1 MTLLEGSAEMLGVE
15 LLQARPVVLPPGQSR
30 PVFTFHGA
38 VVRVEPASSCEDAYV
53 ADESTF
59 PALAAVNSRLEARRA
74 LARGTVGG
82 LPADT
87 ASAAAGSAD
96 KAAPLG
102 PVVVVAG
109 PVNAGKSTAVATLA
123 AWACRRGWSPTVV
136 DLDPGQ
142 GDLCPPASVSAAP
155 VDRIGL
161 AASGGWETH
170 ALPILS
176 YPVGTTNLGEAAPLF
191 KAACAS
197 LAAAV
202 QARAS
207 AGAPA
212 GSASGAIVNTCGWVD
227 KLGYTLL
234 CHVIETFNAD
244 VVLVL
249 GDDAL
254 FARLSRDLPAIAPP
268 LTPEQVAAAGA
279 AAVPVSGPTR
289 VALVKLPVS
298 GGARRREPSERQAA
312 RAGRIREYFYGPP
325 VAPPAAPAGASA
337 APPAAPEPL
346 LSPLSTTLSFD
357 SVRLVKVGGSETASH
372 QLPVGASSQLS
383 ALRVTALDPSPALE
397 GSLLALSSATSPA
410 RAATASLLGFAVI
423 TTVNTE
429 KRELVLQLP
438 TAQHLP
444 APALFIVTS
453 ERYSDA

>member
-1 MTLLEGSAEMLGVE
+1 MGIE

-38 VVRVEPASSCEDAYV
+38 VVRVEPAASCEDAYV

-59 PALAAVNSRLEARRA
+59 PALAAVNARLEARRA

-82 LPADT
+82 LPKD
-87 ASAAAGSAD
+87 AAAAAAEAAA

-109 PVNAGKSTAVATLA
+109 PVSAGKSTAVATLA

-142 GDLCPPASVSAAP
+142 GDLSPPTSLSAAP
-155 VDRIGL
+155 MDRLGL

-176 YPVGTTNLGEAAPLF
+176 YPVGTTNLSEAAPLF
-191 KAACAS
+191 KAASSS
-197 LAAAV
+197 LAAAMT
-202 QARAS
+202 ARAS
-207 AGAPA
+207 AGPPA
-212 GSASGAIVNTCGWVD
+212 GAASGAIVNTCGWVD

-234 CHVIETFNAD
+234 CHVIEAFNAD

-254 FARLSRDLPAIAPP
+254 YARLGRDLPRIAPP
-268 LTPEQVAAAGA
+268 PTPEQVAAAGP

-298 GGARRREPSERQAA
+298 GGARRREASERQAA
-312 RAGRIREYFYGPP
+312 RAARIREYFYGPP
-325 VAPPAAPAGASA
+325 VAPPAGPASAGAA
-337 APPAAPEPL
+337 AAAIPEPL
-346 LSPLSTTLSFD
+346 LSPLSTTVRFESI
-357 SVRLVKVGGSETASH
+357 RLVRVGGSQVSTLCCPRLCPYCQPRCIAALVF
-372 QLPVGASSQLS
+372 LPMG
-383 ALRVTALDPSPALE
+383 R
-397 GSLLALSSATSPA
+397 
-410 RAATASLLGFAVI
+410 
-423 TTVNTE
+423 
-429 KRELVLQLP
+429 
-438 TAQHLP
+438 
-444 APALFIVTS
+444 
-453 ERYSDA
+453 

>member
-1 MTLLEGSAEMLGVE
+1 MLGVE

-268 LTPEQVAAAGA
+268 PTPEQVAAAGA

-357 SVRLVKVGGSETASH
+357 SVRLVKVGGSEVRARTAGLCPSR
-372 QLPVGASSQLS
+372 LFAAGPR
-383 ALRVTALDPSPALE
+383 LRSNSKPRRGPQRREE
-397 GSLLALSSATSPA
+397 GSLQRARNAATA
-410 RAATASLLGFAVI
+410 RAART
-423 TTVNTE
+423 
-429 KRELVLQLP
+429 
-438 TAQHLP
+438 
-444 APALFIVTS
+444 
-453 ERYSDA
+453 